1 MCICT
6 YALWTYR
13 IRSPCYQPLFLYFAV
28 WRSFNVLRSAEKME
42 EEPPLTESELHQIL
56 EEQPFMILMA
66 SDSRWALWKMGGK
79 GRPMI
84 CRWMFVFRGRCC
96 QCVRCCG
103 WSSRWFRKMVH
114 EDSEVFL
121 PETNVQYMTWKMVVG
136 RLSFPFGMF
145 GFMATV
151 WHPIKWSKWSM
162 EPWKTPKKHRLGRPP
177 KDVEAKQIKCYERR
191 DTLVTSTSESKSLFQ
206 SESTCKNTL
215 ERCHN
220 KVAGSCWHHLLIK
233 PGADHDGNPPNQ
245 NAWVIGLVWMSGWK
259 VFPSLNGTTSGNTL
273 EIFRWNFSGCSM
285 EDASP
290 FQRLKFG
297 VLQLFSSKQF
307 LRKNS
312 QVLIWIVSVVRGL
325 DSLVFF
331 RLILLPK
338 ARLQAEMGFWRCGG
352 FTQAPWSRFSW
363 ANSAIWEVMQ
373 WCNNLPRNF
382 SCLLFPSRNE
392 KSCKNGMFQPDVAT
406 TSS

>member
-13 IRSPCYQPLFLYFAV
+13 IRSPCYQPLFLYFTV

-56 EEQPFMILMA
+56 EEQPYMILMA
-66 SDSRWALWKMGGK
+66 SDSRWELWKMGGK
-79 GRPMI
+79 GRTMI
-84 CRWMFVFRGRCC
+84 SRWMFVCCGRCR
-96 QCVRCCG
+96 QCARCCG
-103 WSSRWFRKMVH
+103 WSSRWLRKNGPWGLWGFSPWNKCAVY
-114 EDSEVFL
+114 VR
-121 PETNVQYMTWKMVVG
+121 YMTWKMVVG
-136 RLSFPFGMF
+136 RPSFLFGMF

-177 KDVEAKQIKCYERR
+177 KDVQAKQIECSEWR

-220 KVAGSCWHHLLIK
+220 QVTGSCWHHLLIK
-233 PGADHDGNPPNQ
+233 PGADYTEIHRIKTNGSSVL
-245 NAWVIGLVWMSGWK
+245 WWMSGWK
-259 VFPSLNGTTSGNTL
+259 VFPSLNGTPSGNTL

-290 FQRLKFG
+290 FQRLEFG

-307 LRKNS
+307 LRKNC
-312 QVLIWIVSVVRGL
+312 QVLIWCVSVVRGL

-338 ARLQAEMGFWRCGG
+338 AR
-352 FTQAPWSRFSW
+352 
-363 ANSAIWEVMQ
+363 
-373 WCNNLPRNF
+373 
-382 SCLLFPSRNE
+382 
-392 KSCKNGMFQPDVAT
+392 T
-406 TSS
+406 TSGGNGILTMWRICPSALK